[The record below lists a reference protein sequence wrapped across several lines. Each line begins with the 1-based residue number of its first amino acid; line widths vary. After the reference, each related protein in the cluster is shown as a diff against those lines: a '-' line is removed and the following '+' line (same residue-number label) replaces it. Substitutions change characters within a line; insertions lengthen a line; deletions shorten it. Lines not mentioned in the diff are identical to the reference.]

1 MAKLIQRVRQLLQ
14 MSALRQ
20 AVQLTLV
27 FLVIVSVAGLVSIVF
42 VDREITARIDAELQG
57 RAADITARLATSGP
71 DRSMFYET
79 EDRFVVFLSENSRL
93 SKRIINNVPRLPGSA
108 SFVFQDDEGPE
119 EVEGPWRVYA
129 LPLTGGLLLVG
140 SSLEN
145 REDYLEVL
153 INIFAVSGGVTLVV
167 MLLIGGLL
175 GWRAQRRVSIISDV
189 LDRVAAGD
197 LTARVGDR
205 AGRDDFGRL
214 ARSLDE
220 TTARLDV
227 LMRQTRNLTTNIAHD
242 LKTPLT
248 RLRAELEGL
257 EAKSE
262 DSSAVETA
270 LAQTDEII
278 SIFEALLRM
287 AKLES
292 GDLRQQFETLE
303 LATVAEDVA
312 DIYRAV
318 IEDSGHRFRFHVV
331 ETASVLGDR
340 RLIIQALAN
349 LVENSLK
356 HTPEGT
362 EIGLTVEG
370 KTLVFTDTGP
380 GIPPDLR
387 ARVFEPMFRLEE
399 SRTTPGAGLGL
410 ALFQAITKLHQAE
423 VVLSD
428 SPVAGSTAR
437 GLRIEIR
444 FS

>member
-1 MAKLIQRVRQLLQ
+1 MTRVFLRLRQLLQ

-27 FLVIVSVAGLVSIVF
+27 FLVIVCVAGLASIVF
-42 VDREITARIDAELQG
+42 VDREITARIDAELEA
-57 RAADITARLATSGP
+57 RASDLTARLAASGP

-79 EDRFVVFLSENSRL
+79 EDRFAVIQSGDSRL
-93 SKRIINNVPRLPGSA
+93 ARRIVNGMPRLPGPA
-108 SFVFQDDEGPE
+108 TYQFEEHEGPDE
-119 EVEGPWRVYA
+119 AEGPWRVYA
-129 LPLTGGLLLVG
+129 QPLAGGLLLVG
-140 SSLEN
+140 TSLEN

-167 MLLIGGLL
+167 MFVIGGVL
-175 GWRAQRRVSIISDV
+175 GWRAQRRISVISEV

-214 ARSLDE
+214 ARSLDD
-220 TTARLDV
+220 TTARLDI

-257 EAKSE
+257 GEVTS
-262 DSSAVETA
+262 DSAAVDNA
-270 LAQTDEII
+270 LAQTDEVI

-292 GDLRQQFETLE
+292 GDLRKQFATLD
-303 LATVAEDVA
+303 LASVAEDVA
-312 DIYRAV
+312 EIYRAV
-318 IEDSGHRFRFHVV
+318 VEDSGHSFRFHVA
-331 ETASVLGDR
+331 ETAKVQGDR

-349 LVENSLK
+349 LIENSLK
-356 HTPEGT
+356 HTPAGT
-362 EIGLTVEG
+362 EIGLEVHGSTV
-370 KTLVFTDTGP
+370 VFTDTGP
-380 GIPPDLR
+380 GIPADLR
-387 ARVFEPMFRLEE
+387 EHVFEPMFRLEE

-410 ALFQAITKLHQAE
+410 ALFQAIARLHQAD
-423 VVLSD
+423 VVLTD
-428 SPVAGSTAR
+428 NPVSGTSAR
-437 GLRIEIR
+437 GLRIELR